1 MMNPGDEPLI
11 EQLRASPRPLPRADL
26 AAQIIRQAT
35 AQPQRSGWPQ
45 RWQRALSELGYGWQ
59 FKLASLALCGVLGVF
74 AGQWQDSPDDSELLL
89 SAQMLDSALYTEEP

>member
-35 AQPQRSGWPQ
+35 AQPQRLDWQKG
-45 RWQRALSELGYGWQ
+45 WQRVLAEFSYGWQ
-59 FKLASLALCGVLGVF
+59 YKLASLALCGMLGLF